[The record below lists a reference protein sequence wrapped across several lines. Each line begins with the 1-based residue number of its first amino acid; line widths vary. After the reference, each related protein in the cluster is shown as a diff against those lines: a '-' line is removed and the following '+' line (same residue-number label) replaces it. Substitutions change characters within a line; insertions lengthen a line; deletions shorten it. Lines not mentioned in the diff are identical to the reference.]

1 MLVASSIDISTLPDN
16 LRNARLEAVSPEPFE
31 EAKLPPVEDI
41 ESESEDEDKE
51 VQDILDDKGVGEET
65 ESAKGPDEQDV
76 HMELDTSKDKV
87 EEVNLSAEEEAE
99 EPSSSKGGL
108 PVAENIDTLD
118 TSQATTNID
127 SEENMEIVKVEV
139 GVTSSLTAPG
149 SDEGA
154 SILKEELVEKDE
166 NGKQE
171 GVALDSLPVS
181 EPVQAEMKSPDSNKD
196 NGDMLTI
203 MASGED
209 GFGAEEEAEL
219 ESKVKQ
225 EEVLSDLSLSD
236 DDFSKEDSAD
246 IEEKQVPEEPVQQKQ
261 QKTDEELCAKCDTPH
276 AVGQRCVFI
285 IKGSAN
291 GGSKRSRP
299 REVSRPRPRIRT
311 LPPELYHHPDDLARE
326 RSYRSRSPPPTRIRR
341 APTPPSAYERN
352 RDR

>member
-1 MLVASSIDISTLPDN
+1 MPANLP
-16 LRNARLEAVSPEPFE
+16 
-31 EAKLPPVEDI
+31 
-41 ESESEDEDKE
+41 
-51 VQDILDDKGVGEET
+51 
-65 ESAKGPDEQDV
+65 
-76 HMELDTSKDKV
+76 
-87 EEVNLSAEEEAE
+87 AEEEPL
-99 EPSSSKGGL
+99 EPNATREGL
-108 PVAENIDTLD
+108 PVAEEIDTHD
-118 TSQATTNID
+118 ASQATKNID
-127 SEENMEIVKVEV
+127 SEGNMETVKVEV
-139 GVTSSLTAPG
+139 GVTSSPTVPG

-166 NGKQE
+166 DGKQE
-171 GVALDSLPVS
+171 GAASDSLS
-181 EPVQAEMKSPDSNKD
+181 GNEPVQAEMKSPDSNKD

-225 EEVLSDLSLSD
+225 DEVLSDLSLSD

-246 IEEKQVPEEPVQQKQ
+246 MEEKQVPEEPVQQKQ

-276 AVGQRCVFI
+276 ALGQRCVFI

>member
-1 MLVASSIDISTLPDN
+1 MLLASSIDISTLPDN

-51 VQDILDDKGVGEET
+51 DQDILDNNAVGEET
-65 ESAKGPDEQDV
+65 ESAEGPDQQDV
-76 HMELDTSKDKV
+76 HMDLDTTKDKV
-87 EEVNLSAEEEAE
+87 GEANLPAEEEPV
-99 EPSSSKGGL
+99 EPNATREGL
-108 PVAENIDTLD
+108 PVAEDIDTHD
-118 TSQATTNID
+118 ASQATTNID
-127 SEENMEIVKVEV
+127 SEENMETVKVEV
-139 GVTSSLTAPG
+139 GVTSSPTVPG

-166 NGKQE
+166 DGKQE
-171 GVALDSLPVS
+171 GAASDSLPGN

-225 EEVLSDLSLSD
+225 DEVLSDLSLSD

-246 IEEKQVPEEPVQQKQ
+246 MEEKQVPEEPVQQKQ

-276 AVGQRCVFI
+276 ALGQRCVFI

>member
-1 MLVASSIDISTLPDN
+1 MLLASSIDISTLLDN

-51 VQDILDDKGVGEET
+51 DQDILDDNGVGEET
-65 ESAKGPDEQDV
+65 ESAKGPDEQGVD
-76 HMELDTSKDKV
+76 MELDKV
-87 EEVNLSAEEEAE
+87 GEANLPAEEEPV
-99 EPSSSKGGL
+99 EPSASKEGL
-108 PVAENIDTLD
+108 SDAENIDTLD
-118 TSQATTNID
+118 TSQATTTNIY
-127 SEENMEIVKVEV
+127 SEENMETVNVEV
-139 GVTSSLTAPG
+139 RVTSSPTVPE

-154 SILKEELVEKDE
+154 PILKEELVEKDE
-166 NGKQE
+166 DGKQE
-171 GVALDSLPVS
+171 GAASGSLPGK
-181 EPVQAEMKSPDSNKD
+181 EPVQAGMKSPDSTKD

-225 EEVLSDLSLSD
+225 DEVLSDLSLSD

-246 IEEKQVPEEPVQQKQ
+246 MEEKQVPEEPVQQKQ

-299 REVSRPRPRIRT
+299 REISRPRPRIRT